1 MKRTAAKS
9 GAPYG
14 VVGRGNAAKNLLEYF
29 RLLKVPCLSW
39 HRSTGRR
46 PESVLSACRTVF
58 ILIPDSE
65 IAGFIAANPWL
76 QGRRLVHFS
85 GAFSCRGA
93 AGLHPLAPLTR
104 RLRDLDGYRRIVFA
118 AEAGGPSLRDVAP
131 ELLNRCVKLRPADKP
146 LYHALCAAGGNLPVL
161 LWQRAYRGLRALGL
175 PGPAVLDY
183 FQASLDNFK
192 ASPEAG
198 LSGPIAR
205 GDARTVR
212 SDLRALRG
220 SRLRAVYAGLRKM
233 HEGEK

>member
-1 MKRTAAKS
+1 MKRTAVKS

-14 VVGRGNAAKNLLEYF
+14 VVGRGNAAKNILEYF
-29 RLLKVPCLSW
+29 RLLKVPCRAW

-46 PESVLSACRTVF
+46 PEAVLSSCRTIF
-58 ILIPDSE
+58 ILIPDSG

-76 QGRRLVHFS
+76 AGRRLVHFS
-85 GAFSCRGA
+85 GAFSYPGA
-93 AGLHPLAPLTR
+93 AGLHPLAPLTAK
-104 RLRDLDGYRRIVFA
+104 LRDLDGYRSIVFA

-131 ELLNRCVKLRPADKP
+131 ELPNRCVRIRPADKP

-161 LWQRAYRGLRALGL
+161 LWARAYRGLRALGL

-192 ASPEAG
+192 AAPEAA

-220 SRLRAVYAGLRKM
+220 STLRAVYAGLKRM